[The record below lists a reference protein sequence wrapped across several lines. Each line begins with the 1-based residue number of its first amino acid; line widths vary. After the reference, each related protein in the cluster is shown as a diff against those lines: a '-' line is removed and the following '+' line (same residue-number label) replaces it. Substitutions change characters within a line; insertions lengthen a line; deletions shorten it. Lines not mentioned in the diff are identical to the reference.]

1 MRYLY
6 VLRGFPA
13 SGKSQFIEQ
22 YNLSVYTLSSDK
34 YRLMCGCPIYDTEGY
49 LSIPQDVSGRAWKRL
64 KEDLEYRMERGEF
77 TIIDATHLSKDHILE
92 YRKLCRKYFY
102 KLFHNHMQEIPY
114 LLLFLLYRPYL
125 NHNILFV
132 FFFFFYLLIF

>member
-13 SGKSQFIEQ
+13 SGKSQLIEQ
-22 YNLSVYTLSSDK
+22 YKHLNAYTLSSDK
-34 YRLMCGCPIYDTEGY
+34 YRLMCGSIIYDTEGH

-77 TIIDATHLSKDHILE
+77 TIIDATHLSKDNILE
-92 YRKLCRKYFY
+92 YRKLCKKYFLSLILKRKYIICIYFR
-102 KLFHNHMQEIPY
+102 HI
-114 LLLFLLYRPYL
+114 
-125 NHNILFV
+125 
-132 FFFFFYLLIF
+132 FFIYCVLLITS